1 VTTRAA
7 CWARLCTIALVV
19 VSQWSVLL
27 TAVNDGLDHWPWL
40 FARGIWCMTIIVA
53 VVVSSSMSQILYFVV
68 KVVTGMDEE
77 LKARNQT
84 KTMPYRVRD
93 QTVGTAR

>member
-1 VTTRAA
+1 MTT
-7 CWARLCTIALVV
+7 
-19 VSQWSVLL
+19 
-27 TAVNDGLDHWPWL
+27 
-40 FARGIWCMTIIVA
+40 IVA
-53 VVVSSSMSQILYFVV
+53 VVVSSSTSLIQRFVV
-68 KVVTGMDEE
+68 RVVVIGIDEE

>member
-1 VTTRAA
+1 MS
-7 CWARLCTIALVV
+7 WAR
-19 VSQWSVLL
+19 
-27 TAVNDGLDHWPWL
+27 H
-40 FARGIWCMTIIVA
+40 FVA
-53 VVVSSSMSQILYFVV
+53 E
-68 KVVTGMDEE
+68 VVTGMDEE

>member
-1 VTTRAA
+1 
-7 CWARLCTIALVV
+7 
-19 VSQWSVLL
+19 
-27 TAVNDGLDHWPWL
+27 
-40 FARGIWCMTIIVA
+40 MTIIVA
-53 VVVSSSMSQILYFVV
+53 VVVSSSMSQIQHFVV
-68 KVVTGMDEE
+68 QAVIVMDEE

>member
-1 VTTRAA
+1 M
-7 CWARLCTIALVV
+7 I
-19 VSQWSVLL
+19 
-27 TAVNDGLDHWPWL
+27 
-40 FARGIWCMTIIVA
+40 IIVV
-53 VVVSSSMSQILYFVV
+53 VVVSSSMSWIQRFVTE
-68 KVVTGMDEE
+68 VVTERDEE

>member
-1 VTTRAA
+1 
-7 CWARLCTIALVV
+7 
-19 VSQWSVLL
+19 
-27 TAVNDGLDHWPWL
+27 
-40 FARGIWCMTIIVA
+40 MTIIVA

-84 KTMPYRVRD
+84 KTKPYRVRD

>member
-1 VTTRAA
+1 
-7 CWARLCTIALVV
+7 
-19 VSQWSVLL
+19 
-27 TAVNDGLDHWPWL
+27 
-40 FARGIWCMTIIVA
+40 MIITVA
-53 VVVSSSMSQILYFVV
+53 VEVSSSMDQIRYLAV
-68 KVVTGMDEE
+68 KVVIEMDGE

>member
-1 VTTRAA
+1 
-7 CWARLCTIALVV
+7 
-19 VSQWSVLL
+19 
-27 TAVNDGLDHWPWL
+27 
-40 FARGIWCMTIIVA
+40 MTITAAVA
-53 VVVSSSMSQILYFVV
+53 VSSSMSLIQRFVV
-68 KVVTGMDEE
+68 KVVVTEMDEE